1 MPRKRSNR
9 LAATLGAFVEEL
21 AHAQEE
27 HAALAVAQ
35 HSRAFDAVVA
45 ELRAELR
52 RLEKRIERVSAARAG
67 RPARDAR
74 RCKVEGCFQ
83 PHVARGFCKNHY
95 QQTRYREKKIAD
107 ARASGKRYS
116 APKPGERRPGRKPK
130 VPLPF

>member
-1 MPRKRSNR
+1 MPRPRNTPLVTS
-9 LAATLGAFVEEL
+9 LSAFVEEL
-21 AHAQEE
+21 ARSLGEQATQ
-27 HAALAVAQ
+27 AVAQ
-35 HSRAFDAVVA
+35 HTRSYDVA
-45 ELRAELR
+45 LNEIRSEMR
-52 RLEKRIERVSAARAG
+52 RLEKRLERLGATRTG

-107 ARASGKRYS
+107 ARAAGKRYA
-116 APKPGERRPGRKPK
+116 APKPGEKRPGRKPK

>member
-1 MPRKRSNR
+1 MPRTRSNR
-9 LAATLGAFVEEL
+9 LSASLGAFVEEL
-21 AHAQEE
+21 ARALGDQAAQ
-27 HAALAVAQ
+27 AVAE
-35 HSRAFDAVVA
+35 HTRGYDATVN

-52 RLEKRIERVSAARAG
+52 RLEKRIERVGAARTG

-83 PHVARGFCKNHY
+83 PHVARGYCKNHY

-107 ARASGKRYS
+107 ARASGKRYA
-116 APKPGERRPGRKPK
+116 APKPGEKRPGRKPK